1 MAEIKLEA
9 LKKDFDEVH
18 ALRNLDLT
26 IRDHEFLVLL
36 GPSGCGK
43 TTLLRIIAGIE
54 KPTEGHVYFDGED
67 MEGVEPMHRNV
78 AMVFQNFGLYP
89 HLNVFKNIAFPLQ
102 SMKWKPDAIEA
113 KVNETAARLDITH
126 ILNRKPRQLS
136 GGQKQRTAL
145 ARAMVRDPVVFLFD
159 EPLSNLDPKMRLEIR
174 DLIAELHRSL
184 KTTFVYVTHDQGEAM
199 QLADRIVVMEE
210 GVIRQIGTPSE
221 IYNEPNSVYVAG
233 FVGNPQMNF
242 YAARITDRNGKC
254 IVKIM
259 GTEFDVPPSLVRED
273 YYRNESGK
281 KVIAAVRPEDFR
293 LIPDTEASAHSCFE
307 AKVRKVVTMGAG
319 LHTELEADGLVFT
332 AVFQNHTEIEEGGSV
347 RIYLDPARIH
357 LFDAESKETVRT
369 AGKPEVTS
377 NGAV

>member
-1 MAEIKLEA
+1 
-9 LKKDFDEVH
+9 
-18 ALRNLDLT
+18 
-26 IRDHEFLVLL
+26 
-36 GPSGCGK
+36 
-43 TTLLRIIAGIE
+43 
-54 KPTEGHVYFDGED
+54 
-67 MEGVEPMHRNV
+67 
-78 AMVFQNFGLYP
+78 
-89 HLNVFKNIAFPLQ
+89 
-102 SMKWKPDAIEA
+102 
-113 KVNETAARLDITH
+113 
-126 ILNRKPRQLS
+126 
-136 GGQKQRTAL
+136 
-145 ARAMVRDPVVFLFD
+145 
-159 EPLSNLDPKMRLEIR
+159 MRLEIR

-254 IVKIM
+254 IVKFM
-259 GTEFDVPPSLVRED
+259 GTEFDVPPSLVWED

-347 RIYLDPARIH
+347 RVYLDPARIH

-369 AGKPEVTS
+369 AGKPEVAS